1 MSTAR
6 TRPRLGIALGGGSAR
21 GWAHIGV
28 LAALAEHGLEPEI
41 VCGTSIGALV
51 GGIYAA
57 GKLAD
62 LDAWVASLTRRNVFS
77 LLDFTTAGG
86 GALRGRKLMDLYRRH
101 IGDVQIE
108 QLPRR
113 FAAVATDLR
122 TGAEVW
128 LQEGPLLDAIRASI
142 SLPGMFT
149 PVFHDGRWLLDGG
162 LVNPVPVSLCR
173 ALGAEVVIAVDL
185 HGSATRSHPDA
196 AAAAQ
201 PAVVRGRKWL
211 PAFGNRPRAR
221 GAGPAA
227 VADEPAPP
235 SVASIIA
242 TSIDIMQDRLSRS
255 RLAGDPPD
263 LLLSPRVRQI
273 APLDFVSG
281 QTTIEEGHDV
291 VQRMLPALEDLL
303 GRERTS

>member
-1 MSTAR
+1 MSTANP
-6 TRPRLGIALGGGSAR
+6 RPRLGIALGGGSAR

-28 LAALAEHGLEPEI
+28 LCALAENGFEPEI
-41 VCGTSIGALV
+41 ICGTSIGALV

-57 GKLAD
+57 GKLAE

-108 QLPRR
+108 KLPRR

-128 LQEGPLLDAIRASI
+128 LQEGSLFDAIRASI

-149 PVFHDGRWLLDGG
+149 PVYHEGRWLVDGG

-173 ALGAEVVIAVDL
+173 ALGAELVVAVDL
-185 HGSATRSHPDA
+185 HGSIVRAHPDEA
-196 AAAAQ
+196 APH
-201 PAVVRGRKWL
+201 PAVVRGRRWL
-211 PAFGNRPRAR
+211 PGFRNRGRAGSPRE
-221 GAGPAA
+221 AA
-227 VADEPAPP
+227 LEPEPTPP
-235 SVASIIA
+235 SVASVIA

-263 LLLSPRVRQI
+263 LLLTPRVRQI
-273 APLDFVSG
+273 APLDFLGG
-281 QTTIEEGHDV
+281 QTTIEEGYDIV
-291 VQRMLPALEDLL
+291 RRMLPALKDLFD
-303 GRERTS
+303 RERPA